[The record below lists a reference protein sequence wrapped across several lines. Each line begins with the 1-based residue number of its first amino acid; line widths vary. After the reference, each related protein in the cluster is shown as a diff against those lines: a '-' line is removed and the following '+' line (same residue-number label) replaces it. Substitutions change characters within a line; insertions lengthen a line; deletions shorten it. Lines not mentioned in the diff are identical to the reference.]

1 MTKTILKKGTD
12 QFLKAYKKQK
22 NYCSRLYKKERKK
35 FLNRINQSFVTDNK
49 LFSKTVQPFFSDK
62 GKYGANTKLVKEE
75 VLQNDSK
82 FAEKLNELFKNAVS
96 TLGITENAFIIN
108 EEYKNISDPV
118 QRAIVRLEPHPS
130 ISPLKNKLQMIQ
142 ILNVNQCH

>member
-12 QFLKAYKKQK
+12 QSFKAYKKQK

-35 FLNRINQSFVTDNK
+35 FLNGINQSFVTDNK
-49 LFSKTVQPFFSDK
+49 LFWKTVQPFFSDK
-62 GKYGANTKLVKEE
+62 GKYGANIKLVKEE
-75 VLQNDSK
+75 VLQNDNK

-118 QRAIVRLEPHPS
+118 KRAIVRLESHPS

-142 ILNVNQCH
+142 ILNLNQCH